1 METSSYQQDQN
12 KNKNKANAI
21 LIIMNAK
28 KKKRERESWM
38 TESTSSISLLS
49 RFRRNTE
56 TKDEVDLTAASLLVD
71 KKKMSATITASTR
84 TALHAE

>member
-1 METSSYQQDQN
+1 
-12 KNKNKANAI
+12 
-21 LIIMNAK
+21 
-28 KKKRERESWM
+28 M